1 MTYPVAIIPQDARM
15 DKVKRKEFYR
25 NPDGSGPVAEV
36 QAFLESI
43 APEWEPATAG
53 AGRPGGVQDSGSRPR
68 PSPARLRKE
77 NSIMAWAEMRDGAAL
92 VSEHSLATAMGR
104 ASLRLRSYRPPHAD
118 KGNLPVLLYFHGGGF
133 VFGSVEEADPI
144 CAALAVRTPSLVVSV
159 DYRLAPEQP
168 FPAALEDARAALAW
182 LGPAAPSLGGDPDRI
197 IVAGESAG
205 ANLAARLCQEARAG
219 GLPRPAA
226 QLLLCPWLDL
236 ADFDRGSHRQFGHGP
251 WLSLESLGLY
261 RDWYLGAG
269 DAAGE
274 AIGAGP
280 ARGCGP
286 GAAADPRVSPLR
298 VADLEGLPPALVLTA
313 GFDPL
318 RDEGA
323 EYARRLVQA
332 GTATTRLH
340 YEGMIH
346 SFFVLGAVMETAWT
360 AIDECAAWLRAFT
373 QGGDE

>member
-1 MTYPVAIIPQDARM
+1 M

-25 NPDGSGPVAEV
+25 NPDGSGSVAEV
-36 QAFLESI
+36 QSFLESI
-43 APEWEPATAG
+43 APEWAPTT
-53 AGRPGGVQDSGSRPR
+53 AGRPDGCGQGSGSRLR
-68 PSPARLRKE
+68 PSPVQLRKE
-77 NSIMAWAEMRDGAAL
+77 NSIAAWAEVRDGAAL
-92 VSEHSLATAMGR
+92 ISEHSLPSATGR
-104 ASLRLRSYRPPHAD
+104 TTLRLRSYRPRHA
-118 KGNLPVLLYFHGGGF
+118 GSGSLPVVLYFHGGGF
-133 VFGSVEEADPI
+133 VFGSVEEADPV
-144 CAALAVRTPSLVVSV
+144 CAALAVRTPCLVVSV
-159 DYRLAPEQP
+159 DYRLAPEHP

-182 LGPAAPSLGGDPDRI
+182 LGAEAPSLGGDPDRI

-219 GLPRPAA
+219 GLPRPAT

-236 ADFDRGSHRQFGHGP
+236 ADFDRGSHRLFGHGP

-269 DAAGE
+269 TGTGGTGTELAFGS
-274 AIGAGP
+274 
-280 ARGCGP
+280 
-286 GAAADPRVSPLR
+286 AADPRVSPLR
-298 VADLEGLPPALVLTA
+298 EADLAGLPPALVLTA

-323 EYARRLVQA
+323 EYASRLSKA

-346 SFFVLGAVMETAWT
+346 SFFVLGAVIETAWT
-360 AIDECAAWLRAFT
+360 AIDECAAWLRAVT
-373 QGGDE
+373 QGGT

>member
-1 MTYPVAIIPQDARM
+1 M
-15 DKVKRKEFYR
+15 DKAKRKEFYR

-43 APEWEPATAG
+43 APDWAPAAAG
-53 AGRPGGVQDSGSRPR
+53 GGRPADAGQGSGSRPR

-77 NSIMAWAEMRDGAAL
+77 NSIMAWADMRDGTAL
-92 VSEHSLATAMGR
+92 VSEHSLPTATGR
-104 ASLRLRSYRPPHAD
+104 TTLRLRSYRPRHSD
-118 KGNLPVLLYFHGGGF
+118 KGSLPVLLYFHGGGF

-144 CAALAVRTPSLVVSV
+144 CAALAVRTPCLVVSV

-182 LGPAAPSLGGDPDRI
+182 LGAAAPSLGGDPDRI

-205 ANLAARLCQEARAG
+205 AGLAARLCQEARAG
-219 GLPRPAA
+219 SLPHPAA

-269 DAAGE
+269 DSAGE

-286 GAAADPRVSPLR
+286 GAATDPRVSPLR
-298 VADLEGLPPALVLTA
+298 EADLVGLPPALVLTA

-323 EYARRLVQA
+323 EYASRLVEA
-332 GTATTRLH
+332 GVTTTRLH

-346 SFFVLGAVMETAWT
+346 SFFVLGAAIETGWT
-360 AIDECAAWLRAFT
+360 AIDACAAWLRTIT